1 LEKHE
6 VDKPQLSLETRI
18 LLLAIS
24 IFLAALFVVGIV
36 AGTTLIDPYVKQL
49 GERAMSIARSVAL
62 IPAIIENVGTKGGE
76 KIIQPLADEIRKK
89 TGAEFVVVMDTRSI
103 RYSHPVPDRIGKTFV
118 GGDEGPA
125 LAGKEYVSN
134 SIGTLGPSM
143 RAFVPIYRDG
153 KIAGAVSVGILMKD
167 VNAMRW
173 NLLRDM
179 IIALALGLAVS
190 AAGARFLAK
199 GIKREIKGLEPW
211 EITRVLIE
219 REAILNSVREGII
232 AVDKKG
238 CVTLL
243 NDSAKKLLGVDEK
256 ILGRPITESLP
267 KARMPE
273 VLETGEPI
281 MDQEIRV
288 GSSRL
293 IANIMPLREK
303 GRVVG
308 AISSF
313 RDMTEFE
320 ALAEELTGVRRFV
333 DALRVRTHEF
343 LNKLHTVSGL
353 IQLGEKERAVEYI
366 SGIVTAQQEL
376 MSLITRRIK
385 NASVGGLLLGKSGR
399 CKELGIDFSI
409 DPDSWLGSQPAVETN
424 TLVTIIG
431 NLLGNAIQAV
441 LPMPREKRSIEFSIF
456 EESGK
461 TLISVRDSGTGIP
474 AKNLDRIF
482 EKGFTTKDGSEGLG
496 LAHVRELVDIYN
508 GEISVESKPGKYT
521 EFVITLPG
529 GGAGHE

>member
-1 LEKHE
+1 
-6 VDKPQLSLETRI
+6 
-18 LLLAIS
+18 
-24 IFLAALFVVGIV
+24 
-36 AGTTLIDPYVKQL
+36 
-49 GERAMSIARSVAL
+49 
-62 IPAIIENVGTKGGE
+62 
-76 KIIQPLADEIRKK
+76 
-89 TGAEFVVVMDTRSI
+89 
-103 RYSHPVPDRIGKTFV
+103 
-118 GGDEGPA
+118 
-125 LAGKEYVSN
+125 
-134 SIGTLGPSM
+134 
-143 RAFVPIYRDG
+143 
-153 KIAGAVSVGILMKD
+153 
-167 VNAMRW
+167 
-173 NLLRDM
+173 
-179 IIALALGLAVS
+179 
-190 AAGARFLAK
+190 
-199 GIKREIKGLEPW
+199 
-211 EITRVLIE
+211 
-219 REAILNSVREGII
+219 
-232 AVDKKG
+232 
-238 CVTLL
+238 
-243 NDSAKKLLGVDEK
+243 
-256 ILGRPITESLP
+256 
-267 KARMPE
+267 
-273 VLETGEPI
+273 
-281 MDQEIRV
+281 
-288 GSSRL
+288 
-293 IANIMPLREK
+293 
-303 GRVVG
+303 
-308 AISSF
+308 
-313 RDMTEFE
+313 MTEFE

-366 SGIVTAQQEL
+366 SGIVMAQQEL

-431 NLLGNAIQAV
+431 NLLENAIQAV

-508 GEISVESKPGKYT
+508 GEISVESKPGEYT

>member
-1 LEKHE
+1 
-6 VDKPQLSLETRI
+6 
-18 LLLAIS
+18 
-24 IFLAALFVVGIV
+24 
-36 AGTTLIDPYVKQL
+36 
-49 GERAMSIARSVAL
+49 
-62 IPAIIENVGTKGGE
+62 
-76 KIIQPLADEIRKK
+76 
-89 TGAEFVVVMDTRSI
+89 
-103 RYSHPVPDRIGKTFV
+103 
-118 GGDEGPA
+118 
-125 LAGKEYVSN
+125 
-134 SIGTLGPSM
+134 
-143 RAFVPIYRDG
+143 
-153 KIAGAVSVGILMKD
+153 
-167 VNAMRW
+167 
-173 NLLRDM
+173 M

-199 GIKREIKGLEPW
+199 GIKKEIKGLEPW

-243 NDSAKKLLGVDEK
+243 NDSAKKLLGIDER

-508 GEISVESKPGKYT
+508 GEISVESKPGEYT